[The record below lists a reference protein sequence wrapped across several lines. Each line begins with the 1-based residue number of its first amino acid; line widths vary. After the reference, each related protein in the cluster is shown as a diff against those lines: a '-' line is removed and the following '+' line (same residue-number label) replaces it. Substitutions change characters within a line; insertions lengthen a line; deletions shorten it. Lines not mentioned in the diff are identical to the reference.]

1 MNSSTHWNA
10 HRSFL
15 SHHIGRKSKLASDA
29 LRACVCVFFQRNYF
43 FFSRDEH
50 CRVFLLQMP
59 SLGSERVLSRSRR
72 RFTADTLFRL
82 IAQSNQYDDIRSSTN
97 DIDST
102 TSSYTNGH
110 LSECDLRHLWALLSQ
125 MIRKRLLKHEPC
137 LLPELGA
144 FVLIDH
150 PSTEN
155 NPMKEPFFVLDTT
168 FARRHRLSRI
178 KKPNLSSALSLSLQ
192 ANGNSTHIEPN
203 TTLSSFN
210 MQTLDYVS
218 LQNESGL
225 TREQLMNGISQ
236 IFDIIDR
243 EINPYAYCYLEF
255 PQLGHFKIS
264 FGLGTFDFSETFVE
278 EFKATLTNPT
288 NDK

>member
-1 MNSSTHWNA
+1 
-10 HRSFL
+10 
-15 SHHIGRKSKLASDA
+15 
-29 LRACVCVFFQRNYF
+29 
-43 FFSRDEH
+43 
-50 CRVFLLQMP
+50 MP

-72 RFTADTLFRL
+72 RFTAETLFRL
-82 IAQSNQYDDIRSSTN
+82 IIQTNQYDEIRSSSTINEN
-97 DIDST
+97 DPT
-102 TSSYTNGH
+102 TSYTNGH
-110 LSECDLRHLWALLSQ
+110 LSECDLRHLWSLLSQ
-125 MIRKRLLKHEPC
+125 MVRKRLLKHEPC

-150 PSTEN
+150 PSTD
-155 NPMKEPFFVLDTT
+155 NPIKEPFFVLDTT

-203 TTLSSFN
+203 TSLSSFN
-210 MQTLDYVS
+210 MQTLDYIT

-225 TREQLMNGISQ
+225 TREQLMTGISQ
-236 IFDIIDR
+236 IFAIIDR

-264 FGLGTFDFSETFVE
+264 FGLGTFDFSETFIE
-278 EFKATLTNPT
+278 EFKATLNNNPT

>member
-1 MNSSTHWNA
+1 
-10 HRSFL
+10 
-15 SHHIGRKSKLASDA
+15 
-29 LRACVCVFFQRNYF
+29 
-43 FFSRDEH
+43 
-50 CRVFLLQMP
+50 MP
-59 SLGSERVLSRSRR
+59 SLGSERVLSKSRR
-72 RFTADTLFRL
+72 RFTTDTLFRL
-82 IAQSNQYDDIRSSTN
+82 ITQSNQYDDIRSSSLYEN
-97 DIDST
+97 DS
-102 TSSYTNGH
+102 TSSYTNGY

-150 PSTEN
+150 PSSD
-155 NPMKEPFFVLDTT
+155 KEPFFVLDTT

-210 MQTLDYVS
+210 MQTIDYIS

-225 TREQLMNGISQ
+225 TREQLMMAISQ
-236 IFDIIDR
+236 IFAIIDK
-243 EINPYAYCYLEF
+243 EITPYGYCYLEF

-264 FGLGTFDFSETFVE
+264 FGLGIFEFSETFVE
-278 EFKATLTNPT
+278 EFKATINNNTTNE
-288 NDK
+288 K

>member
-1 MNSSTHWNA
+1 
-10 HRSFL
+10 
-15 SHHIGRKSKLASDA
+15 
-29 LRACVCVFFQRNYF
+29 
-43 FFSRDEH
+43 
-50 CRVFLLQMP
+50 MP
-59 SLGSERVLSRSRR
+59 SSGVERVLSRSRR
-72 RFTADTLFRL
+72 RFTADILFRL
-82 IAQSNQYDDIRSSTN
+82 ITQTNQYDDIRSSSLHEN
-97 DIDST
+97 DSI
-102 TSSYTNGH
+102 TSYINGH
-110 LSECDLRHLWALLSQ
+110 LSECDLRQLWSLLSQ

-150 PSTEN
+150 PSLDN
-155 NPMKEPFFVLDTT
+155 NLIKEPFFVLDTT

-210 MQTLDYVS
+210 MQTIDYLS

-225 TREQLMNGISQ
+225 TRDQLMTAISQ
-236 IFDIIDR
+236 IFAIIDK

-255 PQLGHFKIS
+255 PQLGHFKIL
-264 FGLGTFDFSETFVE
+264 FGLATFDFSETFIE
-278 EFKATLTNPT
+278 EFKTTINNSTNE
-288 NDK
+288 K

>member
-1 MNSSTHWNA
+1 MS
-10 HRSFL
+10 
-15 SHHIGRKSKLASDA
+15 
-29 LRACVCVFFQRNYF
+29 
-43 FFSRDEH
+43 
-50 CRVFLLQMP
+50 
-59 SLGSERVLSRSRR
+59 SLGSERVLSKSRR
-72 RFTADTLFRL
+72 RFTTDTLFRL
-82 IAQSNQYDDIRSSTN
+82 INQANQYDDIRSSSLHEN
-97 DIDST
+97 ESP
-102 TSSYTNGH
+102 SSYTNGY
-110 LSECDLRHLWALLSQ
+110 LSECDLRHLWSLLSQ

-150 PSTEN
+150 PSSDNMN
-155 NPMKEPFFVLDTT
+155 NPIKEPFFVLDTT

-210 MQTLDYVS
+210 MQTLDYTS

-225 TREQLMNGISQ
+225 TREQLMTAISQ
-236 IFDIIDR
+236 IFAMIDK
-243 EINPYAYCYLEF
+243 EINPYGYCFLEF

-278 EFKATLTNPT
+278 EFKATINNTI